1 MTKFADAIRR
11 QLSSEVAFVERQK
24 LMKSFQTPVSGFPD
38 KPKAAFSWPNELK
51 QFHSI
56 WQICTLQWT
65 GSKSQSENGFLKD
78 AINKFG
84 AFHIKSGDKSFDAKV
99 VVGSMTNI
107 RLGRFDPCGKAELI
121 SWGSLPQMENLWDS
135 LTLIAE
141 SREHTSAWYHSP
153 YKSSYVLTQCL
164 RLSHFSMKSLS

>member
-1 MTKFADAIRR
+1 MENIFHQFIENIILISLLKNMYSSVYWMTKFANAIRR
-11 QLSSEVAFVERQK
+11 QLSSEVAFVECQK
-24 LMKSFQTPVSGFPD
+24 LMKSFQTLVSGFPD

-99 VVGSMTNI
+99 VVGSMTNKD
-107 RLGRFDPCGKAELI
+107 LGDLI
-121 SWGSLPQMENLWDS
+121 PVERQNSSLGALCHKWK
-135 LTLIAE
+135 
-141 SREHTSAWYHSP
+141 TSETH
-153 YKSSYVLTQCL
+153 
-164 RLSHFSMKSLS
+164 

>member
-1 MTKFADAIRR
+1 MTKFANAIRR
-11 QLSSEVAFVERQK
+11 KLSSEVAFVERQK

-56 WQICTLQWT
+56 WQTYSLWGT
-65 GSKSQSENGFLKD
+65 GSKSQSENDFLGIQLTNLELFTLNLVK
-78 AINKFG
+78 
-84 AFHIKSGDKSFDAKV
+84 KV
-99 VVGSMTNI
+99 SMPKWSWVQWQTKTWPI
-107 RLGRFDPCGKAELI
+107 WSLWKAELI